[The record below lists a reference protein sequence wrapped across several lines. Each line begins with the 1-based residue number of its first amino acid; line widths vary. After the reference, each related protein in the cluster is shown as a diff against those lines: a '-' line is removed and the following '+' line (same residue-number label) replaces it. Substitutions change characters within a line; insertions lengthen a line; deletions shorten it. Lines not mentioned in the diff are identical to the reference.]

1 MSIAETGAEP
11 KKTRHGV
18 HREEYHNEYSRRRL
32 SMLANVAPIPKVVD
46 RARRERCA
54 ASLLDFVLE
63 YCGNLFERA
72 PSAKLCD
79 YALQMQAAIEG
90 AGQIHV
96 RMARGGGKT
105 TLVKGVLAWG
115 LVTGRLH
122 YAVVFAASAQLA
134 AAIVA
139 DVWGVFESGGAFA
152 EDWPEVAWPI
162 AQAGG
167 LSQRFAAQHWNGQRT
182 MMRKSRFEI
191 VLPTLPGSACSGGV
205 LVARGAGS
213 KTRGLVRG
221 KRRPDFVLLDDLQSR
236 EDAANAERIAKLS
249 AWIDGDV
256 QGLAGSRMLN
266 AVMTSTPIVAGDLSE
281 QYADPAAHPEWKLV
295 EYRLLDGEPEHPDLW
310 AEYAALWKS
319 ARQSGDMGFRD
330 ATAFYRSHRAE
341 MDAGLDVL
349 DPGNFDARLELSGI
363 QHAQNLRL
371 IMGDEAFRAEYQLEV
386 RAAVGTL
393 QITPALVASRL
404 NGSLRGTM
412 PPGTLQCV
420 AFCDVNATVGISWA
434 CVAFGPR
441 GVASVVDYGRYPGG
455 GRRLVP
461 EGVTEAETQRLIA
474 AGLSETLRRLLDST
488 VPTADGVQE
497 RIAAVWVDAGWQ
509 RRVVQ
514 RVVTVFRQR
523 TGRLVWA
530 STGMAHDR
538 YNPHGRHVIQRG
550 DGVDHRALDGDRW
563 FTHDAD
569 RWRERAQRAWLG
581 EPMQS
586 GTLSLPGSNAREHAD
601 FAAEICAENL
611 AEKITDVRGMEHYFW
626 TSRPGAG
633 NHWLDAVTGC
643 MAMGAWYRLLD
654 DTAEAVNA
662 IPAGSAAQSFT
673 PAPAGPSRPQRAAR
687 RRVQRTFSPRML

>member
-1 MSIAETGAEP
+1 MGAW
-11 KKTRHGV
+11 KA
-18 HREEYHNEYSRRRL
+18 RRL
-32 SMLANVAPIPKVVD
+32 SALADIKPIPKVRD

-54 ASLLDFVLE
+54 ASLVEFARE
-63 YCGNLFERA
+63 YCGTVFERA
-72 PSAKLCD
+72 PSAKLED
-79 YALQMQAAIEG
+79 YARQIQSAIEG

-96 RMARGGGKT
+96 RMARGAGKT
-105 TLVKGVLAWG
+105 TWVKAALAWG

-122 YAVVFAASAQLA
+122 YTVVFAASAQLA

-162 AQAGG
+162 EKAGG
-167 LSQRFAAQHWNGQRT
+167 LPQRFAAQHYGGQRT
-182 MMRKSRFEI
+182 AMRRNRAEI
-191 VLPTLPGSACSGGV
+191 VLPTLPGSQCSGGV

-236 EDAANAERIAKLS
+236 EDAANVERIAKLS

-256 QGLAGSRMLN
+256 QGLAGARLLN

-295 EYRLLDGEPEHPDLW
+295 EYRLLDGEPEHADLW
-310 AEYAALWKS
+310 QEYAALWKS
-319 ARQSGDMGFRD
+319 ARQSGDMAFRD
-330 ATAFYRSHRAE
+330 ATAFYSAHRAD

-349 DPGNFDARLELSGI
+349 DPGKYDSRLELSGI
-363 QHAQNLRL
+363 QHAWNQRL
-371 IMGDEAFRAEYQLEV
+371 TMGEDAFRAEYQLEV

-393 QITPALVASRL
+393 QITPGLVASRL
-404 NGSLRGTM
+404 NGSPRGTM
-412 PPGTLQCV
+412 PPGTIQCV

-434 CVAFGPR
+434 CVAFGPH
-441 GVASVVDYGRYPGG
+441 GAAAVVDYGRYPGG
-455 GRRLVP
+455 WRRLVP

-474 AGLSETLRRLLDST
+474 AGLSETLRRLLDASI
-488 VPTADGVQE
+488 PTADGVRE

-538 YNPHGRHVIQRG
+538 YNAHGRHVIQRG
-550 DGVDHRALDGDRW
+550 DGVDHRSLDGDRW
-563 FTHDAD
+563 FVHDAD
-569 RWRERAQRAWLG
+569 RWRERGQRAWLG
-581 EPMQS
+581 EPGQS
-586 GTLSLPGSNAREHAD
+586 GALSLPGNDPREHAD
-601 FAAEICAENL
+601 FAAEVCAENL

-626 TSRPGAG
+626 TQRPGAG
-633 NHWLDAVTGC
+633 NHWLDALTGC
-643 MAMGAWYRLLD
+643 MAMGSWYRLLD
-654 DTAEAVNA
+654 DSAEAVDA
-662 IPAGSAAQSFT
+662 IPAQSFGGVPAAQS
-673 PAPAGPSRPQRAAR
+673 RPRQAAR
-687 RRVQRTFSPRML
+687 RRIARTFSPPML